1 MRGRMSPMTLER
13 MLRGI
18 VIGGVFALPFVCVLV
33 TESLFFPYITGKN
46 FAFRI
51 IVEIITGAWL
61 ALVNAKYWPRRSW
74 VLGMLAL
81 FVVVMAAADAF
92 GLHPFK
98 SFWSNYERM
107 DGWVTLAHL
116 LAYTVVASSVITT
129 TQLWKR
135 LFQMSLAVSVYI
147 ALYGFFQ
154 LAGYSALGQG
164 GAAGLSARVDAT
176 FGNPIYLA
184 VYLLFHVFI
193 AAHLWAEEWVERGE
207 GNRLPMSL
215 LYGSVM
221 IFDTMVLCFTGT
233 RGTIIGLIGG
243 AFLAALIMV
252 VLAKNSR
259 TVWRFAT
266 ATLIGILLLVGGF
279 LLIRDS
285 AFVKSVGFL
294 DRLATISTSDNTVKA
309 RFINWSI
316 AWQGVKERPI
326 LGWGQENYALVFD
339 KYYDPRMYAQ
349 EPWFD
354 RVHNIIFDWLVAGGF
369 LGLFSYLAIFAAALG
384 ALWRPSVEQGS
395 TEESRP
401 NVRRGVFSITERS
414 IFTGL
419 LAAYFCHNFFVFDNV
434 TSYILFGTIL
444 AYIIFRATSDGTN
457 PDESTPAPISAQNGV
472 LPNGALP
479 FAALFAAF
487 LVWGTAW
494 YVNAA
499 PLAANRALLDS
510 IAPQQDVAVNL
521 EHFKRTIL
529 YGSYG
534 TQEAREQL
542 VQAATQL
549 ASFASVSTSTKQ
561 QFFDFSV
568 AEMEKQS
575 EESPLDARFPLFLG
589 IVHDAYGDY
598 AGGAREFERAHGL
611 SQKKQSIFFELGRN
625 ALLRNDT
632 KKALQ
637 YYKTAYDF
645 APEFIDARMLYAA
658 GAIRAGQNDIADG
671 LLSPL
676 IASGQ
681 AADQR
686 VLAAYV
692 SRGEYNKAIAIWQ
705 ARIKV
710 MPDDLQSY
718 FTLAALFYEAGDKAE
733 AIATLERV
741 KAVNT
746 DVSMQADS
754 LIEEIKKGTAE
765 VL

>member
-1 MRGRMSPMTLER
+1 MTLER

-18 VIGGVFALPFVCVLV
+18 VIGGVFALPFVCILV

-61 ALVNAKYWPRRSW
+61 ALVLVNAEYRPRRSW

-92 GLHPFK
+92 GLYPFK

-116 LAYTVVASSVITT
+116 FAYTLVAASVITT
-129 TQLWKR
+129 TQLWRR
-135 LFQMSLAVSVYI
+135 LFQISLAVSVYI
-147 ALYGFFQ
+147 AIYGFLQ

-193 AAHLWAEEWVERGE
+193 AAHLWAEEWVERGK
-207 GNRLPMSL
+207 GYRLPMSL

-233 RGTIIGLIGG
+233 RGTIIGLVGG

-266 ATLIGILLLVGGF
+266 ATLISIVLLVGGF
-279 LLIRDS
+279 WLIRDS

-384 ALWRPSVEQGS
+384 ALWRPSAERGS
-395 TEESRP
+395 TEASRP
-401 NVRRGVFSITERS
+401 NVRRGVFTITERS

-444 AYIIFRATSDGTN
+444 AYIIFRSTLDTPGKV
-457 PDESTPAPISAQNGV
+457 ESEHIEPVPVQGSV
-472 LPNGALP
+472 LPYGALP
-479 FAALFAAF
+479 FVAFFAAF

-510 IAPQQDVAVNL
+510 VGPQQDVLVNL

-529 YGSYG
+529 YGSFG

-542 VQAATQL
+542 VQATIQL
-549 ASFASVSTSTKQ
+549 ASVASVATSTKK

-625 ALLRNDT
+625 ALLRGDT

-671 LLSPL
+671 LLAPL

-692 SRGEYNKAIAIWQ
+692 SVGAHNKAIAIWQ

-718 FTLAALFYEAGDKAE
+718 FTLAALFYEAGDKVQ

-741 KAVNT
+741 KAVNS
-746 DVSMQADS
+746 DVSAQANS
-754 LIEEIKKGTAE
+754 LIDEIKKGTAE
-765 VL
+765 VH